1 MEVILIPLVHG
12 KVNGLST
19 AYSKELELHLPC
31 VFHPVGEPSYRGSLS
46 QLMQKQEHLRHE
58 VKISN
63 FKHACSH

>member
-31 VFHPVGEPSYRGSLS
+31 VFHPVGEPI
-46 QLMQKQEHLRHE
+46 E
-58 VKISN
+58 VLCLN
-63 FKHACSH
+63 